1 MPLGYQ
7 VTGFHICV
15 PLTQKQWNKLR
26 ELEDDWTHGRVDYPL
41 DIHKTLEAL
50 GAEKVDWSGHYGMNI
65 FFQCDADWEKDPEH
79 GQFDAMAVST
89 KLEEL
94 LGKE

>member
-1 MPLGYQ
+1 MDIKLLDFTKP
-7 VTGFHICV
+7 V
-15 PLTQKQWNKLR
+15 PLSEKQWDRLC
-26 ELEDDWTHGRVDYPL
+26 ELEKDWELGRVDHPL

-65 FFQCDADWEKDPEH
+65 FFQCDADFEKDPEF
-79 GQFDAMAVST
+79 GQAYALAVST

>member
-15 PLTQKQWNKLR
+15 PLTQKQWD
-26 ELEDDWTHGRVDYPL
+26 ELCRLEKEWDECRSEF

-65 FFQCDADWEKDPEH
+65 FFQCTADWEKDPEH